1 MPRTAVAVINAT
13 YALNT
18 RPRAGAVIGKALFSK
33 PRQTFTVGI
42 MALRLPEYV
51 AVPVKT
57 VMFQLTQNSVCCTGN
72 FTWRID
78 IFNADQPLTLA
89 GASL

>member
-1 MPRTAVAVINAT
+1 MPRTTVAVVNAT
-13 YALNT
+13 HALNS

-57 VMFQLTQNSVCCTGN
+57 VMFQLTQNSFCCTGN
-72 FTWRID
+72 FTRRID
-78 IFNADQPLTLA
+78 IFNADQPLTLT